1 MSELRVIISGGGTGG
16 HIFPAIAIANA
27 LKKRNADTKILFVG
41 ANGRMEME
49 KIPQAGYEIKGLNI
63 AGFQRGS
70 IIKNLTLPFKIIGS
84 LLSANNIV
92 RSFKPAVAIGVGGY
106 ASGPLLR
113 AAGFA
118 GVPTVIQE
126 QNSFAGITNK
136 LLAKNAKVICT
147 AYEGMD
153 KVFPKKKI
161 VLTGNPVRLAIV
173 EMQKTGNDLR
183 SEAYKYFGLDP
194 QRKTI
199 LIIGGS
205 LGARTLNES
214 VEAAINRIKDGDV
227 QIIWQTGKVYFENC
241 KNIGAGISQLKTL
254 QFIDRM
260 DLAYAC
266 ADVIVSRAGALS
278 ISELQL
284 VGKPVILVPSPNV
297 TDDHQTHNAMALVN
311 KGAAIMIKDAEA
323 KLNLIGAAFDLLQNA
338 AQQQQLSANIS
349 KMGIA
354 DAAER
359 IVDEILKVSKAN

>member
-1 MSELRVIISGGGTGG
+1 MGELRAIISGGGTGG

-27 LKKRNADTKILFVG
+27 LKKREPGTQILFVG

-49 KIPQAGYEIKGLNI
+49 KVPQAGYEIKGLNI

-70 IIKNLTLPFKIIGS
+70 VIKNLSLPFKLVGS
-84 LLSANNIV
+84 LLSAYNIV
-92 RSFKPAVAIGVGGY
+92 KSFKPDVAIGVGGY

-113 AAGFA
+113 AASFA

-126 QNSFAGITNK
+126 QNSFAGVTNK
-136 LLAKNAKVICT
+136 LLAKGAKVICT
-147 AYEGMD
+147 AYDGME
-153 KVFPKKKI
+153 KVFPKEKI
-161 VLTGNPVRLAIV
+161 VLTGNPVRREIV
-173 EMQKTGNDLR
+173 EMQAAGGDR
-183 SEAYKYFGLDP
+183 AEAYKYFGLSPDC
-194 QRKTI
+194 KTI

-214 VEAAINRIKDGDV
+214 VEATINRIKDSEV
-227 QIIWQTGKVYFENC
+227 QIIWQTGKIYFDHC
-241 KNIGAGISQLKTL
+241 KTVGAGISNLKTL

-266 ADVIVSRAGALS
+266 ADVIISRAGALS

-311 KGAAIMIKDAEA
+311 KGAAIMIKDSEA
-323 KLNLIGAAFDLLQNA
+323 KLNLTGAAFDLLQNEE
-338 AQQQQLSANIS
+338 QQKQLSKNIG
-349 KMGIA
+349 KMGIP

-359 IVDEILKVSKAN
+359 IVDEILKVVA

>member
-1 MSELRVIISGGGTGG
+1 MAELRVIISGGGTGG

-27 LKKRNADTKILFVG
+27 LKKRRPDTKVLFVG

-49 KIPQAGYEIKGLNI
+49 KVPQAGYDIKGLNI

-70 IIKNLTLPFKIIGS
+70 IIRNLTLPFKLIGS
-84 LLSANNIV
+84 LLSAYNIV
-92 RSFKPAVAIGVGGY
+92 KSYRPDVAIGVGGY

-113 AAGFA
+113 AASFA

-126 QNSFAGITNK
+126 QNGFAGVTNK
-136 LLAKNAKVICT
+136 LLARNARVICT

-153 KVFPKKKI
+153 KVFPKDKI
-161 VLTGNPVRLAIV
+161 VLTGNPVRAEIV
-173 EMQKTGNDLR
+173 GMQKSTNDVKAEGL
-183 SEAYKYFGLDP
+183 KYFGLEAG
-194 QRKTI
+194 RKTV

-214 VEAAINRIKDGDV
+214 VEAAISRIKDGDV
-227 QIIWQTGKVYFENC
+227 QILWQTGKVYYENC
-241 KNIGAGISQLKTL
+241 KRIGEGVGCLKVM

-266 ADVIVSRAGALS
+266 ADVIISRAGALS

-297 TDDHQTHNAMALVN
+297 TEDHQTHNAMALVN
-311 KGAAIMIKDAEA
+311 KGAAIMIKDSEA
-323 KLNLIGAAFDLLQNA
+323 KLNLIGGAMDLLKNEE
-338 AQQQQLSANIS
+338 QQKLLSANIS
-349 KMGIA
+349 KMGIP

-359 IVDEILKVSKAN
+359 IVDEILKVVA